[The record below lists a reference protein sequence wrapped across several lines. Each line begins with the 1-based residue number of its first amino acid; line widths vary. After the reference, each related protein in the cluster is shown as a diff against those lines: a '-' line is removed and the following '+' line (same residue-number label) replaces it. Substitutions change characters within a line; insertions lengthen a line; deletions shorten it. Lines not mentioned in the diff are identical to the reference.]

1 MAYAA
6 TRLFAEKKG
15 VTVDFFIFP
24 PYNKAVKN
32 FTGGFSDERQKI
44 IRTIYRRKEKG
55 ARPHAGGRRQSA
67 VCDGYRCL
75 EMGKGSHLSRHYLDF
90 RFMRNFG
97 RKRAGKLIA
106 EGNDAEYRRM
116 KAEAEKYRKISD
128 GWFFGWTGAYLL
140 ALVICFICNLAIN
153 KTLSWF
159 FIVLTALMTAFS
171 LFPSCAKFVRRGKLL
186 AVSGSFVISL
196 LLLLL
201 SCCLYTHG
209 DWFFIALTAV
219 LFAFSVIFLP
229 IFLALY
235 PVPKAVKRNNPIISV
250 GADFVLLIALILA
263 CEFGRWSGFLRGV
276 EISALCFVPVF
287 ATAAIL
293 SYVRANGWTKAAFLC
308 VLWGTFFL
316 FVDALVSLIYHQPYA
331 FSGSTSP
338 VGRKNISTETSFL

>member
-1 MAYAA
+1 MKDKKSFG
-6 TRLFAEKKG
+6 RFIAEKRKERGLTQADVAKALYVTVTAVSKWERG
-15 VTVDFFIFP
+15 VTYPDI
-24 PYNKAVKN
+24 
-32 FTGGFSDERQKI
+32 TLISDLCEILDVSER
-44 IRTIYRRKEKG
+44 E
-55 ARPHAGGRRQSA
+55 
-67 VCDGYRCL
+67 
-75 EMGKGSHLSRHYLDF
+75 
-90 RFMRNFG
+90 
-97 RKRAGKLIA
+97 LIA

-128 GWFFGWTGAYLL
+128 GWFFGLTGAYLL

-201 SCCLYTHG
+201 SCCIYTHG

-263 CEFGRWSGFLRGV
+263 CEFGRWSGFLRGM

-331 FSGSTSP
+331 FRINLACWEEEYLNGNIIFVTWLSAFLCGLALFI
-338 VGRKNISTETSFL
+338 VGIVKRGEKRKKPSENNN